1 MQKISEGLLLST
13 KKKKILIKKIFLG
26 IKNSER

>member
-1 MQKISEGLLLST
+1 MQKISGGLLLPT

-26 IKNSER
+26 IKNF